1 MRNCAI
7 FVGRRPIIGGGRL
20 TDRVHAVFIEIP
32 GFRKRAEECR
42 TQLEKWLYTLKNMEK
57 LQENPFKDDSKIF
70 EEVER
75 KMELVG
81 LTPREYE
88 QYRNSLDLY
97 LVNKLIVE
105 TAEKEGRQ
113 EGERRGERRG
123 LKRGRLE
130 ERLRNAKAM
139 WAEGI
144 PMAQITKITGLTA
157 KDIVGDRDEDVA
169 VPAPV

>member
-1 MRNCAI
+1 
-7 FVGRRPIIGGGRL
+7 
-20 TDRVHAVFIEIP
+20 
-32 GFRKRAEECR
+32 
-42 TQLEKWLYTLKNMEK
+42 MEK
-57 LQENPFKDDSKIF
+57 LQENPFSDDSKIF

-113 EGERRGERRG
+113 EGERRG

-130 ERLRNAKAM
+130 ERIRNAKAM

-157 KDIVGDRDEDVA
+157 KDIVGDRDEDIA
-169 VPAPV
+169 VPAPVLQQGLHLVGEVSSCGSGGFGEVFA

>member
-1 MRNCAI
+1 
-7 FVGRRPIIGGGRL
+7 
-20 TDRVHAVFIEIP
+20 
-32 GFRKRAEECR
+32 
-42 TQLEKWLYTLKNMEK
+42 MEK

-113 EGERRGERRG
+113 EGERRG

-169 VPAPV
+169 VPAPG